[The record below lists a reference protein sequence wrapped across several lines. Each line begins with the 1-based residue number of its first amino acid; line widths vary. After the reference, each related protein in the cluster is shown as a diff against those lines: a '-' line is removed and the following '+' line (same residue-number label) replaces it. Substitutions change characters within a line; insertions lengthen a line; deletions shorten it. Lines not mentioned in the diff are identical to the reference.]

1 MKQQTSL
8 PIALKWG
15 IIVALSN
22 MLFTILMF
30 FLNINSNSPTAW
42 LSYLVVIAGLFV
54 AMKEYRD
61 DNSVMSFGEAF
72 KLGMQLILVS
82 AVISSLFFIFYVY
95 FINTNLI
102 EQILLQ
108 TEEKMRAQGQPD
120 EVIEQSMGY
129 VKMYMTPIMM
139 SVMGFISMIIMG
151 AIFSVAMSFFMRR
164 DPQ

>member
-22 MLFTILMF
+22 MLLTILMF
-30 FLNINSNSPTAW
+30 FLNINHNSPTAW

-82 AVISSLFFIFYVY
+82 AVLSSLFFIFYVY
-95 FINTNLI
+95 FINTNLT

-108 TEEKMRAQGQPD
+108 TEEKMRAQGQSD

-129 VKMYMTPIMM
+129 VKMYMTPVMM
-139 SVMGFISMIIMG
+139 SVMSFISMIIMG
-151 AIFSVAMSFFMRR
+151 AIFSVAMSLFMRR
-164 DPQ
+164 DSQ